1 MTEVVDR
8 VQKTHDE
15 YMRLIN
21 DNVEEFPELKQA
33 FDEANQAFKKM
44 FANKGYGSE
53 MYSYLQLKEV
63 QDGID
68 AYFHTAVRDL
78 IKEIDKVEI
87 KIKAR
92 LG

>member
-1 MTEVVDR
+1 
-8 VQKTHDE
+8 
-15 YMRLIN
+15 
-21 DNVEEFPELKQA
+21 
-33 FDEANQAFKKM
+33 M

-63 QDGID
+63 QDCID